1 MSHHYIKYTDV
12 RFSYPE
18 SGEVLK
24 GVSFLVTHGEKVALL
39 GMNGAGKSTL
49 LLTMNGLLTAD
60 SGTID
65 IGGIPVT
72 RKTLPLIRQS
82 VGMVF
87 QNADDQLFMPTVEED
102 VAFGPVNM
110 KLPRDE
116 VETRVTRALHQ
127 TGIEHLRH
135 RNPAQLSGGQKRMA
149 AMATVLSMEPNILV
163 LDEPTANLDWKA
175 KCELISILEKFRHT
189 CIIATHDLLLARRLC
204 DRAIILADG
213 KVAADTSIDRLM
225 KDHSLLELIGIDNI
239 TEFGEAIP
247 GDCVKPFKT
256 FEL

>member
-24 GVSFLVTHGEKVALL
+24 GVSFLITHGEKVALL

-60 SGTID
+60 SGSID
-65 IGGIPVT
+65 IGGIPMA

-87 QNADDQLFMPTVEED
+87 QNSDDQLFMPTVEED

-110 KLPRDE
+110 KLPREE
-116 VETRVTRALHQ
+116 VERRVTRALRQ

-163 LDEPTANLDWKA
+163 LDEPTASLDWKA
-175 KCELISILEKFRHT
+175 RCELINILGQFRHT
-189 CIIATHDLLLARRLC
+189 CIVATHDLLLAQSLC

-213 KVAADTSIDRLM
+213 KVAADTTMDRVLQ
-225 KDHSLLELIGIDNI
+225 DPSLLELIGIDKSA
-239 TEFGEAIP
+239 ELEAAAL
-247 GDCVKPFKT
+247 KPFKT
-256 FEL
+256 FGL